1 MPFFLNL
8 FTSKEDYYQTLGD
21 LLFYLSQLLKGEE
34 VVALYKGKELQL
46 TIENG
51 LAGLGE
57 MLLD

>member
-34 VVALYKGKELQL
+34 VVVLYKGKELQL